1 MDLDVLQRKRTNLLR
16 DQARLSDIVFKLKGQ
31 INELE
36 EALELRQRD
45 LNATNGA
52 LNVIAQLM
60 REPESP
66 LTKVVAEGPECEQ
79 Q

>member
-1 MDLDVLQRKRTNLLR
+1 MDLNVLQRKRTQLLR
-16 DQARLSDIVFKLKGQ
+16 DQAKLSDIVFKLKGQ
-31 INELE
+31 IDELE
-36 EALELRQRD
+36 EALELRQKE

-60 REPESP
+60 QELP
-66 LTKVVAEGPECEQ
+66 LTPPDVPKDNACEQ

>member
-16 DQARLSDIVFKLKGQ
+16 DQAKLSDIVFKLKGQ
-31 INELE
+31 IDELE

-60 REPESP
+60 REPP
-66 LTKVVAEGPECEQ
+66 TKVIAEGPECEQ

>member
-31 INELE
+31 IDELE

-60 REPESP
+60 REP